1 MCVLCRL
8 ARTAK
13 CAMRCG
19 SVPGYVCAYPGL
31 GSPLESTHSF
41 GHLLRQMRVCVCVFH
56 VNVCFHMCCLFTC
69 ARLCACLGAHM
80 LQAAKDIGPWKRKA
94 DA

>member
-1 MCVLCRL
+1 MCAVQACTYSKMRHALRL
-8 ARTAK
+8 STWLRVRIPWPGVSSGEHTLFWSLAQADAR
-13 CAMRCG
+13 M
-19 SVPGYVCAYPGL
+19 
-31 GSPLESTHSF
+31 
-41 GHLLRQMRVCVCVFH
+41 CVCVFH